1 MISSF
6 NDLEISLYNYITK
19 HSDKV
24 IYMRIRE
31 LADQTH
37 VSTSTILRFCRKL
50 NCEGFSEF
58 KVKLKLHL
66 DRNEEANLK
75 STKHYLSEF
84 VERTM
89 KGNFESYI
97 QETAELVAHA
107 EKVIFVGTG
116 SSGILAE
123 FGARYFSS
131 LGKFSSFIKDP
142 FYPINSKDLNDSAA
156 IILSVS
162 GETDFT
168 LRLANLLKE
177 EGSKIISIT
186 NSKNCTLAK
195 MSDIN
200 IAYYV
205 TEVHLGEAN
214 ITTQIPVIYIL
225 EETAHMIRNINKLR
239 HQMKKIVPELGP
251 GTIFPILSFLLFFT
265 LHTSFFSSFPHRQ
278 QYFGQ

>member
-1 MISSF
+1 MFTNEMIQSF
-6 NDLEISLYNYITK
+6 NELEMSLYNYITK
-19 HSDKV
+19 NSEKV
-24 IYMRIRE
+24 VYMRIRE

-66 DRNEEANLK
+66 DRNEKTNLK
-75 STKHYLSEF
+75 STKYYLSEF
-84 VERTM
+84 MERTM

-97 QETAELVAHA
+97 QETADLVMRSS
-107 EKVIFVGTG
+107 KVIFVGTG

-131 LGKFSSFIKDP
+131 LGKFASFIKDP
-142 FYPINSKDLNDSAA
+142 FYPINSKDLKDSIA

-168 LRLANLLKE
+168 LKLANLLKG

-195 MSDIN
+195 ISDIN

-205 TEVHLGEAN
+205 TEVYLGEAN

-225 EETAHMIRNINKLR
+225 EETAHTIR
-239 HQMKKIVPELGP
+239 KKSEL
-251 GTIFPILSFLLFFT
+251 
-265 LHTSFFSSFPHRQ
+265 
-278 QYFGQ
+278 

>member
-1 MISSF
+1 MFTNEVISSF

-162 GETDFT
+162 GETDYT

-239 HQMKKIVPELGP
+239 HQMKKNS
-251 GTIFPILSFLLFFT
+251 T
-265 LHTSFFSSFPHRQ
+265 
-278 QYFGQ
+278 

>member
-1 MISSF
+1 MFTNEAISAF
-6 NDLEISLYNYITK
+6 NELEILLYNYITK
-19 HSDKV
+19 NSDKV

-31 LADQTH
+31 LADATH

-66 DRNEEANLK
+66 DRKEKANLK

-89 KGNFESYI
+89 KGNFEAYI
-97 QETAELVAHA
+97 QETAELVAKSS
-107 EKVIFVGTG
+107 KVIFVGTG

-142 FYPINSKDLNDSAA
+142 FYPINSRELKDSIS

-168 LRLANLLKE
+168 LNLASLLKG

-186 NSKNCTLAK
+186 NSKNCTLAR

-205 TEVHLGEAN
+205 TEVFLGEAN
-214 ITTQIPVIYIL
+214 ITTQIPVVYIL
-225 EETAHMIRNINKLR
+225 EETAHSIRKNMM
-239 HQMKKIVPELGP
+239 Q
-251 GTIFPILSFLLFFT
+251 S
-265 LHTSFFSSFPHRQ
+265 
-278 QYFGQ
+278 

>member
-1 MISSF
+1 MFTNEAISAF
-6 NDLEISLYNYITK
+6 NELEILLYNYITK
-19 HSDKV
+19 NSDKV

-31 LADQTH
+31 LADATH

-66 DRNEEANLK
+66 DRKEKTNLK

-89 KGNFESYI
+89 KGNFEAYI
-97 QETAELVAHA
+97 QETAELVAKSS
-107 EKVIFVGTG
+107 KVIFVGTG

-142 FYPINSKDLNDSAA
+142 FYPINSRELKDSIS

-168 LRLANLLKE
+168 LNLASRLKA

-186 NSKNCTLAK
+186 NSKNCTLAR

-205 TEVHLGEAN
+205 TEVFLGEAN

-225 EETAHMIRNINKLR
+225 EETAHSIRKNMM
-239 HQMKKIVPELGP
+239 Q
-251 GTIFPILSFLLFFT
+251 S
-265 LHTSFFSSFPHRQ
+265 
-278 QYFGQ
+278 